1 MADNVT
7 IPASGTGTSTPV
19 IATDDVSS
27 VHYQRVKLDGGGDGA
42 STPILAGGGVEAS
55 AIRVTIAS
63 DSTGL
68 VSVDDNGAALTVDN
82 GGTFVTQE
90 NGAALTALQLIDDI
104 VYTDDTSTHSTGS
117 SKGALMMAAAAP
129 TDASVNANDIGAVA
143 MTTDRKLH
151 VSVQDSLPA
160 GTNAIGK
167 LAANSGVDI
176 GDVDITSIAA
186 GDNNIGNVDIVTLP
200 VATYVTK
207 TVTIASGQSLSG
219 ATTDNSGYRLI
230 ALQMP
235 AAWTT
240 AAINFQGSVDGVTY
254 GIWYTAYNSSAI
266 SVPSGG
272 AVADNYV
279 QVDWADTHAPPYLK
293 VRSGTAASPVN
304 QAADRTITLVFAPI
318 R

>member
-7 IPASGTGTSTPV
+7 LPATGTGTGTPI
-19 IATDDVSS
+19 IAADDVSS
-27 VHYQRVKLDGGGDGA
+27 VMYQRIKLDGGGDGA
-42 STPILAGGGVEAS
+42 TVPFVAGQQ
-55 AIRVTIAS
+55 T
-63 DSTGL
+63 
-68 VSVDDNGAALTVDN
+68 
-82 GGTFVTQE
+82 
-90 NGAALTALQLIDDI
+90 
-104 VYTDDTSTHSTGS
+104 
-117 SKGALMMAAAAP
+117 MAA
-129 TDASVNANDIGAVA
+129 
-143 MTTDRKLH
+143 
-151 VSVQDSLPA
+151 SLPVVVASNQSNLPVALAA

-176 GDVDITSIAA
+176 GDVDVASIAA

-200 VATYVTK
+200 VAAYVTK
-207 TVTIASGQSLSG
+207 QVTIASGQSLSG

-254 GIWYTAYNSSAI
+254 GIWYTAYNSAAI

-304 QAADRTITLVFAPI
+304 QAADRTLTLVFAPI